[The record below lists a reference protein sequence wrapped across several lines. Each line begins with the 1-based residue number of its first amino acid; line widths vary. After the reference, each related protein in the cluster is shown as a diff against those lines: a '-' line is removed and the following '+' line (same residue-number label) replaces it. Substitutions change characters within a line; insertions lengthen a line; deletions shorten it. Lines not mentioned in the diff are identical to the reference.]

1 MKYWNKEK
9 KKKKS
14 TNCHH
19 LSMWNC
25 TFFWHNTP
33 VFHFI
38 FQAVHTWSWSYTWC
52 FHYWFWTN
60 LNVKNLLPHH
70 ISYANFHW
78 CSGVPIFLSHICLL
92 PPSEHWCYDQL
103 KNYFTLGK
111 YISTA
116 LCMHISHYCFKVIVN
131 KLLKILFIF

>member
-1 MKYWNKEK
+1 MKYWNKGK
-9 KKKKS
+9 KKKKRNPPIATIYLCGIALSFDITHLCSISGS
-14 TNCHH
+14 TH
-19 LSMWNC
+19 LIM
-25 TFFWHNTP
+25 
-33 VFHFI
+33 I
-38 FQAVHTWSWSYTWC
+38 RC